1 MKPLPPGADAQV
13 MPDISLTSAERE
25 RIDGAAAEVDASIL
39 EFFDDARPS
48 LSSEEWETLLT
59 YVRACV
65 RRAVEIGTM
74 LHGVVDSQCPN
85 AIPYPGRGR
94 EVFLREG
101 LAAWRDA
108 FAPMSQV
115 WKLAPVMERVPGG
128 EKRFLADVATLEVM
142 AANRAFGSL
151 DRQCEALLSRVRGS

>member
-1 MKPLPPGADAQV
+1 
-13 MPDISLTSAERE
+13 MPQISLTPAERE
-25 RIDGAAAEVDASIL
+25 RIDAAATDVDASIV
-39 EFFDDARPS
+39 EFFEDARPA
-48 LSSEEWETLLT
+48 LSCDEWETLLT
-59 YVRACV
+59 YARACV

-85 AIPYPGRGR
+85 AIPYTGRGR

-108 FAPMSQV
+108 FAPIPQV

-142 AANRAFGSL
+142 AANRAFAPL
-151 DRQCEALLSRVRGS
+151 DLQCQTLLGRAR

>member
-1 MKPLPPGADAQV
+1 
-13 MPDISLTSAERE
+13 MPETSLTPVEKE
-25 RIDGAAAEVDASIL
+25 RIDAAVGEVEPSIS
-39 EFFDDARPS
+39 EFFDDARAA
-48 LSSEEWETLLT
+48 LSVEEWQTLLA
-59 YVRACV
+59 YARACV

-94 EVFLREG
+94 DVFLREA

-108 FAPMSQV
+108 FAPMPQV

-128 EKRFLADVATLEVM
+128 EKRVLADVATLEAM

-151 DRQCEALLSRVRGS
+151 DRQCEALLSRER

>member
-1 MKPLPPGADAQV
+1 
-13 MPDISLTSAERE
+13 MPQISLTPAEQE
-25 RIDGAAAEVDASIL
+25 RIDAAAAELEDVIA
-39 EFFDDARPS
+39 EFFVDARPA
-48 LSSEEWETLLT
+48 LSCEEWETVLT
-59 YVRACV
+59 YARACV
-65 RRAVEIGTM
+65 RRAVEIGTL
-74 LHGVVDSQCPN
+74 LHGVVDAQCPDV
-85 AIPYPGRGR
+85 IPYPGRGR

-108 FAPMSQV
+108 FAPMPQV

-151 DRQCEALLSRVRGS
+151 DRQCEALLSRGR

>member
-1 MKPLPPGADAQV
+1 
-13 MPDISLTSAERE
+13 MPEISLTPAERQ
-25 RIDGAAAEVDASIL
+25 RLDAAAADVDGVIV
-39 EFFDDARPS
+39 EFFEDARPA
-48 LSSEEWETLLT
+48 LSCEEWATLLT
-59 YVRACV
+59 FARASV
-65 RRAVEIGTM
+65 RRAVEIGAM

-94 EVFLREG
+94 EVFLRQA
-101 LAAWRDA
+101 LTAWRDA
-108 FAPMSQV
+108 FAPMAQV

-151 DRQCEALLSRVRGS
+151 DRQCEALLARGR

>member
-1 MKPLPPGADAQV
+1 
-13 MPDISLTSAERE
+13 MPEISLTPAERE
-25 RIDGAAAEVDASIL
+25 RIDAAAAELEGIIV
-39 EFFDDARPS
+39 EFFEDARPEMS
-48 LSSEEWETLLT
+48 DAEWDTLLT
-59 YVRACV
+59 YARACV
-65 RRAVEIGTM
+65 GRALEIGTM

-151 DRQCEALLSRVRGS
+151 DRQCEALLSRRR

>member
-1 MKPLPPGADAQV
+1 MKAPGPGADAQY
-13 MPDISLTSAERE
+13 MPEISVTAAERE
-25 RIDGAAAEVDASIL
+25 RIDAAAAEVDGSIL
-39 EFFDDARPS
+39 EFFEDARPA
-48 LSSEEWETLLT
+48 LSCEEWETLLT
-59 YVRACV
+59 FARACV

-94 EVFLREG
+94 EVFLRDA

-108 FAPMSQV
+108 FAPMAQAWRLV
-115 WKLAPVMERVPGG
+115 PVMDRVPGG

-151 DRQCEALLSRVRGS
+151 DRQCASLLGKAR

>member
-1 MKPLPPGADAQV
+1 
-13 MPDISLTSAERE
+13 MPEISLTPAERG
-25 RIDGAAAEVDASIL
+25 RIDAAAAEVDASIL
-39 EFFDDARPS
+39 EFFEDARPS
-48 LSSEEWETLLT
+48 LSCDEWETL
-59 YVRACV
+59 VAFARACV

-74 LHGVVDSQCPN
+74 LHGVVDSQCPG

-94 EVFLREG
+94 ETFLREG
-101 LAAWRDA
+101 LAAWRDS
-108 FAPMSQV
+108 FAPMPQV

-151 DRQCEALLSRVRGS
+151 DQQCEALLGRVR

>member
-1 MKPLPPGADAQV
+1 
-13 MPDISLTSAERE
+13 MPEIILTSVERE
-25 RIDGAAAEVDASIL
+25 RIDAAAGEVDGIIA

-48 LSSEEWETLLT
+48 LSGDEWDLLLA

-65 RRAVEIGTM
+65 RRALEIGTL

-94 EVFLREG
+94 DVFLREG
-101 LAAWRDA
+101 LAAWRDS
-108 FAPMSQV
+108 FAPMARV
-115 WKLAPVMERVPGG
+115 WRLAPVLELVPGG

-142 AANRAFGSL
+142 AANRVFGSL
-151 DRQCEALLSRVRGS
+151 DEQCQTLVAKGR